1 MIRLP
6 RFIALGVAAAALS
19 AIAPLSAL
27 AEGRAQAPPCP
38 PAKAH
43 SLPRGSAATTVIRF
57 GVKGG
62 SLRPWSV
69 KLALGGSISAT
80 GTSATREQLTDP
92 KNALA
97 GLLTLADAEG
107 FFSLKKAIGCAGPA
121 GNPDVSSRFISIH
134 TSTGTKRVKE
144 LGSCSATAKFD
155 QLYAVLTEAAG
166 RG

>member
-107 FFSLKKAIGCAGPA
+107 FSSLKKTIGCVASA
-121 GNPDVSSRFISIH
+121 GNPDVSTRFISIH
-134 TSTGTKRVKE
+134 TSTGTKSVQE
-144 LGSCSATAKFD
+144 LGSCAATSKYD
-155 QLYAVLTEAAG
+155 QLFTVVQSTAG
-166 RG
+166 IG